1 MGTPPFD
8 GQFLHRIYRP
18 NGRGSLPLSQ
28 GAPCQPRATEARR
41 RTGHAGD
48 PRGITL
54 VEILVAISVA
64 SLVMLP
70 IILLFG
76 VSEKVTYKSI
86 NEVVASNLALQK
98 IEELK
103 SRPFPQLRQ
112 LIEAA
117 APDPVDGPFGEVKFP
132 LELNGVWNTPGVE
145 YAREASLSF
154 YPNVDPSP
162 ADPDYEMQKRRIR
175 IRVVVKFIE
184 KVMGP
189 NAKEKSFELAT
200 MVADETLGAGLNASF
215 SPSLPTGGT
224 TP

>member
-1 MGTPPFD
+1 MADLVPV
-8 GQFLHRIYRP
+8 
-18 NGRGSLPLSQ
+18 GS
-28 GAPCQPRATEARR
+28 
-41 RTGHAGD
+41 
-48 PRGITL
+48 RGITL

-76 VSEKVTYKSI
+76 ISEKVTYKSI

-103 SRPFPQLRQ
+103 SRPFVQLRQ

-117 APDPVDGPFGEVKFP
+117 APDPVDGPFGEVKLP

-145 YAREASLSF
+145 YAREASLAF

-189 NAKEKSFELAT
+189 DAKEKAFELAT